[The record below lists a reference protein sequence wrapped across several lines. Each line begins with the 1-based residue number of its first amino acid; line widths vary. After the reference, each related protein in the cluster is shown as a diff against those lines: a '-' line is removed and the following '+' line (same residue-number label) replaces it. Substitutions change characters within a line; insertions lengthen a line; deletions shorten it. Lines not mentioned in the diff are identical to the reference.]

1 MSLADIAGIDLRAI
15 LTDSSPSGFASP
27 IIVTDPHGNAAT
39 INGLQNDVHL
49 SVDPQTG
56 AMVAGRRASVALS
69 ITALAAAGLGEPRA
83 IADPKLKPWR
93 IEFTTPTGKA
103 LTMKVAEALPDELGC
118 IVCLLETY
126 KP

>member
-1 MSLADIAGIDLRAI
+1 VSLLDQAALDLRSI
-15 LTDSSPSGFASP
+15 LTDAGPGGFALP
-27 IIVTDPHGNAAT
+27 ITVTDPSGVTAV

-56 AMVAGRRASVALS
+56 VMIAGRRASVALS
-69 ITALAAAGLGEPRA
+69 LAALAAAGLGEPRA
-83 IADPKLKPWR
+83 IADGAGKPWVVA
-93 IEFTTPTGKA
+93 FTTPTGKA

-126 KP
+126 VP

>member
-1 MSLADIAGIDLRAI
+1 MSLIAQAKTDLRAI
-15 LTDSSPSGFASP
+15 LTDASGFALP
-27 IIVTDPHGNAAT
+27 ITVTDPNGVTAV

-56 AMVAGRRASVALS
+56 MMVSGRRASVALS
-69 ITALAAAGLGEPRA
+69 LAALADAGLGEPRA
-83 IADPKLKPWR
+83 IADGAGKPWVVA
-93 IEFTTPTGKA
+93 FTTPTGKA

-126 KP
+126 VA